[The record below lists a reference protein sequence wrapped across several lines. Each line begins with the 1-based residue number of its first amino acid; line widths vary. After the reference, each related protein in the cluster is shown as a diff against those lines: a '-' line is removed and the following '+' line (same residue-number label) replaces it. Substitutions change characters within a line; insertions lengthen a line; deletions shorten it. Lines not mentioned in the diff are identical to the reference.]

1 MDNSCARSEGA
12 VMILCANPALQF
24 HSYQDEIEAAVLK
37 VLRSNRYILGEEVE
51 ALESEFAN
59 YIGVHAAIG
68 VANGTDALEI
78 SIRALDIGPGD
89 EVITVSHT
97 AVATVAAIEAA
108 GAIPVLVDVDPI
120 YYTLNPEQ
128 LKEVL
133 SPKTKAVIAVHLY
146 GQAADLDAISQFCA
160 ENKLFLIEDVSQA
173 HGAKWKGKR
182 LGSIG
187 HIACFS
193 CYPTKNLGAIG
204 DAGLIA
210 TNDAK
215 LGAKVRMLR
224 EYGWQDRY
232 ISDLVGR
239 NSRLDELQAAILR
252 IKLRHLD
259 ADNGKRQHIAS
270 QYSKMLAG
278 QSLQLPATRENAE
291 HVFHLYVIRTAN
303 RHELIEHLKVCDI
316 QAGIH
321 YPMPVH
327 IQPAY
332 KTRIRTA
339 VNMRV
344 TERLSEDVLSLPIYP
359 ELKYEHFSK
368 ASRVVTSFLINK
380 IQRLI

>member
-1 MDNSCARSEGA
+1 MDSSCARSEGA
-12 VMILCANPALQF
+12 VMILCANPAAQF

-51 ALESEFAN
+51 ALEREFAD
-59 YIGVHAAIG
+59 YIGVHSAIG

-78 SIRALDIGPGD
+78 AIRALDIGPGD

-108 GAIPVLVDVDPI
+108 GATAVLVDVDPL

-128 LKEVL
+128 LQEVL
-133 SPKTKAVIAVHLY
+133 TPKTRAVIAVHIY
-146 GQAADLDAISQFCA
+146 GQAADLDAIGQFCA

-173 HGAKWKGKR
+173 HGAKLKGKR

-215 LGAKVRMLR
+215 LGTKVRMLR
-224 EYGWQDRY
+224 EYGWQHRY
-232 ISDLVGR
+232 VSDLVGR

-259 ADNGKRQHIAS
+259 GDNAKRQQIAAE
-270 QYSKMLAG
+270 YSKLLAG
-278 QSLQLPATRENAE
+278 KAVQLPATRNNAE
-291 HVFHLYVIRTAN
+291 PVFHLYVIRTIKRN
-303 RHELIEHLKVCDI
+303 ELIEHLKKLNI

-321 YPMPVH
+321 YPMPIH
-327 IQPAY
+327 LQPAY
-332 KTRIRTA
+332 KNRVRTA
-339 VNMRV
+339 ASMRV
-344 TERLSEDVLSLPIYP
+344 TEMLADEVLSLPMYP
-359 ELKYEHFSK
+359 ELVSQDVSTVIK
-368 ASRVVTSFLINK
+368 AINSY
-380 IQRLI
+380 ITQTFHA

>member
-1 MDNSCARSEGA
+1 MDNSCARCEGV
-12 VMILCANPALQF
+12 VMILCANPAAQF

-37 VLRSNRYILGEEVE
+37 VLRGNRYILGEEVE
-51 ALESEFAN
+51 ALESEFAD
-59 YIGVHAAIG
+59 YIGVHSAIG

-78 SIRALDIGPGD
+78 AIRALDIGPGD
-89 EVITVSHT
+89 EIITVSHT

-128 LKEVL
+128 LQEVL
-133 SPKTKAVIAVHLY
+133 SPKTKAVIAVHIY
-146 GQAADLDAISQFCA
+146 GQAADLDAIGQFCA

-215 LGAKVRMLR
+215 LGNKVRMLR
-224 EYGWQDRY
+224 EYGWQQRY
-232 ISDLVGR
+232 ISNLAGR

-259 ADNGKRQHIAS
+259 SDNSKRQKIAV

-278 QSLQLPATRENAE
+278 QSLNLPATRENIE
-291 HVFHLYVIRTAN
+291 QVFHLYVIRTAK
-303 RHELIEHLKVCDI
+303 RLELIEHLKAHDI

-327 IQPAY
+327 LQPAY
-332 KTRIRTA
+332 ETRIRKA
-339 VNMRV
+339 ANMSV
-344 TERLSEDVLSLPIYP
+344 TERLAEEVLSLPMYP
-359 ELKYEHFSK
+359 ELLLADVARVGQAVNAYLTRTASK
-368 ASRVVTSFLINK
+368 
-380 IQRLI
+380 

>member
-1 MDNSCARSEGA
+1 MDSSCARSEGA
-12 VMILCANPALQF
+12 VMILCANPAAQF

-51 ALESEFAN
+51 ALEREFAD
-59 YIGVHAAIG
+59 YIGVQSAIG

-78 SIRALDIGPGD
+78 AIRALDIGPGD

-120 YYTLNPEQ
+120 FYTLNAEQ
-128 LKEVL
+128 LQEVL
-133 SPKTKAVIAVHLY
+133 TPKTKAVIAVHIY
-146 GQAADLDAISQFCA
+146 GQAADLDAIGQFCT

-173 HGAKWKGKR
+173 HGAKWQGKR

-215 LGAKVRMLR
+215 LGNKVRVLR
-224 EYGWQDRY
+224 EYGWQHRY
-232 ISDLVGR
+232 VSDIVGR

-259 ADNGKRQHIAS
+259 ADNGKRQKIAE
-270 QYSKMLAG
+270 QYSSFLAG
-278 QSLQLPATRENAE
+278 QSFKLPGTRKNAE
-291 HVFHLYVIRTAN
+291 QVFHLYVIRTSN
-303 RHELIEHLKVCDI
+303 RNKLIEHLKAHDV

-327 IQPAY
+327 LQPAY
-332 KTRIRTA
+332 ESRIRTA
-339 VNMRV
+339 SNMGV
-344 TERLSEDVLSLPIYP
+344 TEALAGEVLSLPMYP
-359 ELKYEHFSK
+359 ELSS
-368 ASRVVTSFLINK
+368 ADVARVIDAINISLTK
-380 IQRLI
+380 TINS

>member
-1 MDNSCARSEGA
+1 MDSSCARSEGV
-12 VMILCANPALQF
+12 VMILCANPVAQF

-51 ALESEFAN
+51 ALEREFAD
-59 YIGVHAAIG
+59 YIGVQSAIG

-78 SIRALDIGPGD
+78 AIRALDIGPGD

-120 YYTLNPEQ
+120 FYTLNAEQ
-128 LKEVL
+128 LQEVL
-133 SPKTKAVIAVHLY
+133 TPKTRAVIAVHIY
-146 GQAADLDAISQFCA
+146 GQAADLDAIGQFCT

-173 HGAKWKGKR
+173 HGAKWQGKR

-224 EYGWQDRY
+224 EYGWQHRY
-232 ISDLVGR
+232 VSDLVGR

-259 ADNGKRQHIAS
+259 EDNAKRQQIAAE
-270 QYSKMLAG
+270 YSKLLAG
-278 QSLQLPATRENAE
+278 QALQLPATRNNAE
-291 HVFHLYVIRTAN
+291 PVFHLYVIRTN
-303 RHELIEHLKVCDI
+303 RRHELIEHLKTLSI

-321 YPMPVH
+321 YPMPIH
-327 IQPAY
+327 FQPAY
-332 KTRIRTA
+332 KNRVRTA
-339 VNMRV
+339 VNMCV
-344 TERLSEDVLSLPIYP
+344 TEMLADEVLSLPMYP
-359 ELKYEHFSK
+359 ELMSQDVSK
-368 ASRVVTSFLINK
+368 VIKAIN
-380 IQRLI
+380 IFITQTVSA